1 VVKDVCGVTL
11 SAPTPV
17 VGGTYT
23 TCQGT
28 KTSTYTYA
36 DCAGLQYVWTYTYTI
51 THSTPPAE
59 AGGPVSIASNVQCI
73 TDVAAPTI
81 LPVVKDVCGVTLSA
95 PDPVVGGTYTSCQ
108 GTKTYTYTYVDCAG
122 LQYIWTYTYNIHD
135 TQPPA
140 LTCPGDIVVVCTPP
154 AYTDFDG
161 FITAGGSASDNCGL
175 DIGSFIWV
183 SDVSDGNTNPETIT
197 RTYKILDLCGNPAT
211 CQQIITVEDLNIVTY
226 VYLEGAAIGVGGT
239 QTFSLPMRTSL
250 NNVNNVKV
258 LPGQTYYSSF
268 TGNIYTPAG
277 QPYNVAPWNYSGT
290 EGATYNSYGNPN
302 PGTANYP
309 STVVD
314 WVLVSLRETYDGA
327 PVCMKAA
334 LLHNDGHVEFVNGG
348 FDCCDLD
355 MSNAYYLVIEHR
367 NHLLVMSQTAVQ
379 VVNGTLTCDFRHTQ
393 SYGNG
398 QKQILPGTY
407 AMFAGNGDQTQ
418 ESFSPTDIN
427 FDDAT
432 YWGSQNGTTGRYRNG
447 DYNLNGDCNYNDRTT
462 FEFNNGMFTSVPR

>member
-1 VVKDVCGVTL
+1 
-11 SAPTPV
+11 
-17 VGGTYT
+17 
-23 TCQGT
+23 
-28 KTSTYTYA
+28 
-36 DCAGLQYVWTYTYTI
+36 
-51 THSTPPAE
+51 
-59 AGGPVSIASNVQCI
+59 
-73 TDVAAPTI
+73 
-81 LPVVKDVCGVTLSA
+81 
-95 PDPVVGGTYTSCQ
+95 
-108 GTKTYTYTYVDCAG
+108 
-122 LQYIWTYTYNIHD
+122 
-135 TQPPA
+135 
-140 LTCPGDIVVVCTPP
+140 VCTPP